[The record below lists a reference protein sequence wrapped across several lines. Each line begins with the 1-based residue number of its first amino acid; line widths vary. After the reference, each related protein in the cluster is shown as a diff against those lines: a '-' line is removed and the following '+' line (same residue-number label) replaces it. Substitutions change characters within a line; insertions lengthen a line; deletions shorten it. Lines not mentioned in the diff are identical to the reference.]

1 MVSHSFKGL
10 FIFMYVN
17 PIELKKKQQEWQSL
31 IVPSIYIHKKA

>member
-17 PIELKKKQQEWQSL
+17 PIELKKTNKNS
-31 IVPSIYIHKKA
+31 KA